1 MKLKII
7 VPSFLAVAAAVLTW
21 FNLDIER
28 NRCGLLWRETMKGN
42 PAEIIS
48 SKTPVPLPSA
58 ASCSEVPEE
67 LAPYREAYLN
77 AETGT
82 PYQVLDYH
90 LSFLNFRAGLTAW
103 MTAGSS

>member
-7 VPSFLAVAAAVLTW
+7 VPSFLAVTAALLTW

-28 NRCGLLWRETMKGN
+28 NRCGLVWREMMKVN

-48 SKTPVPLPSA
+48 SKTAVSLPSA

-67 LAPYREAYLN
+67 LAIYREAYLH
-77 AETGT
+77 AETGN

-90 LSFLNFRAGLTAW
+90 LSFLNFRAGLQDIL
-103 MTAGSS
+103 